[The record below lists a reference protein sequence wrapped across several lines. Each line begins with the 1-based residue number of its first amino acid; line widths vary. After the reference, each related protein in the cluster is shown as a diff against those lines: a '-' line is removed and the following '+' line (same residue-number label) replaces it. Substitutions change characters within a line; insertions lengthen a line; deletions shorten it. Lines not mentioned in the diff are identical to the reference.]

1 MVIKGRKF
9 DVRVW
14 ALVTHEYKCYVF
26 REGYLRLSSEEL
38 DLDNADNPD
47 SKFVHLT
54 NNAVQKFNMNYCSEY
69 DGNQM
74 SFGEFE
80 VKYCQANF

>member
-1 MVIKGRKF
+1 
-9 DVRVW
+9 
-14 ALVTHEYKCYVF
+14 
-26 REGYLRLSSEEL
+26 L

-54 NNAVQKFNMNYCSEY
+54 NNAVQKFNMNYCSEN

-80 VKYCQANF
+80 VKYFQANF